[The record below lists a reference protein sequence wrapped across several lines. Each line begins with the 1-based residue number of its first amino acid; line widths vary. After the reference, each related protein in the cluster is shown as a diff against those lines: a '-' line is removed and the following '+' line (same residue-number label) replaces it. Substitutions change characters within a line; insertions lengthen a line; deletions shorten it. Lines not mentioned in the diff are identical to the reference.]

1 VALLLWLA
9 ILTGACACGRQ
20 IRAWLRATGEARALE
35 VAYDTAL
42 GLGVLAYLVLG
53 LGLVGLLYPWALA
66 LAALSLYAVGWRQIP
81 ELVRWLREARWPAG
95 RLDSLLWATLVV
107 CAVAALVRNL
117 VPPSSDEW
125 DTLVY
130 HLTAPK
136 QFLQAHRIY
145 FIEHDHHTNFPF
157 NMEMLYLLGLGLH
170 SDRLAKLFH
179 LATYVLCVL
188 ALCGAGHSLR
198 EPGKGTDTS
207 NAMGA
212 AGAVAFATIPVVAWE
227 AGTAYIDLGL
237 ALYGLLAVLAW
248 SEWRQGRGRGWL
260 VAAGLLAG
268 LAFGVKMTG
277 LLVVLFV
284 CGATLLTEAWRR
296 QARQAVASTLL
307 LGAIAVGLASPWYIK
322 TYVYTGNPVF
332 PFFYGVLGG
341 RGWSP
346 EHARTYQE
354 EQQSHG
360 THAIAKAVAEGTYRR
375 MEVGVPAQHDTP
387 DGSASAAAVR
397 ALFRGGDWPN
407 ALAAIAVPLLELID
421 PGRFWEHAGVQCIIG
436 PLFVALLPVLIWLR
450 PLPPSLKALLAYA
463 GFGLFAQ
470 THLSQLSRYQIPFFA
485 AGALGVGYAVAY
497 LGRLGRAPR
506 AAGWLSFG
514 TVSACLLALHL
525 LRATAALPTA
535 LGLWTAED
543 LDAATFESHG
553 AFEYLNAHGGPDA
566 KVAVF
571 GEPRLYRLDVPA
583 EFADRFHNTLYP
595 YENMRT
601 PDDFLSALR
610 ARGITHI
617 LVNPRYHPGVMGPGP
632 KDRVARFIDALAAEG
647 KLEVASGDPTA
658 QRATFVLRL
667 TGRE

>member
-1 VALLLWLA
+1 MALLLWLA

-332 PFFYGVLGG
+332 RSSTVCSVGEAGARST
-341 RGWSP
+341 RGPTRRSSRATEPTPSRRPWPRAPTAGWRSASP
-346 EHARTYQE
+346 PST
-354 EQQSHG
+354 
-360 THAIAKAVAEGTYRR
+360 TRR
-375 MEVGVPAQHDTP
+375 MVRPRPRRCGRC
-387 DGSASAAAVR
+387 SAGAT
-397 ALFRGGDWPN
+397 
-407 ALAAIAVPLLELID
+407 
-421 PGRFWEHAGVQCIIG
+421 G
-436 PLFVALLPVLIWLR
+436 PTRLLPS
-450 PLPPSLKALLAYA
+450 P
-463 GFGLFAQ
+463 
-470 THLSQLSRYQIPFFA
+470 
-485 AGALGVGYAVAY
+485 
-497 LGRLGRAPR
+497 
-506 AAGWLSFG
+506 
-514 TVSACLLALHL
+514 
-525 LRATAALPTA
+525 
-535 LGLWTAED
+535 
-543 LDAATFESHG
+543 
-553 AFEYLNAHGGPDA
+553 
-566 KVAVF
+566 
-571 GEPRLYRLDVPA
+571 YRCW
-583 EFADRFHNTLYP
+583 
-595 YENMRT
+595 
-601 PDDFLSALR
+601 S
-610 ARGITHI
+610 
-617 LVNPRYHPGVMGPGP
+617 
-632 KDRVARFIDALAAEG
+632 
-647 KLEVASGDPTA
+647 
-658 QRATFVLRL
+658 
-667 TGRE
+667 